1 MWNER
6 EAREDFLRVAH
17 LDPAMAAAVKKEL
30 KLLGERMRKKHVE
43 DRKRYQ
49 GLFQQPRGGRAGVG
63 GGRQEEVVSHG
74 EEQGTGMG
82 EAGGGEGGGK
92 AGDGCGKEAR
102 GRGTAPGE
110 AEVVGNGVGEGGGV
124 KLGACRAELESCGAE
139 RELEGGEEEEE
150 EAVEEEEGKVMVEEE
165 EKEMVEK
172 EEEVV
177 KEAVDEEEKT
187 TEEEQEGKKEAVEGE
202 EEREKETV
210 EGEEE
215 MGEKEKRKETV
226 EGEEEGGRV
235 EEDEVEEVEAVVE
248 EQEGKKETVEEK
260 EERKETVEREEEK
273 EKLEEEENSAAEMEK
288 LAVGQHEVSE
298 KGELM
303 QGQEA
308 DGAEGADARSM
319 AGEESGRAAE
329 LAPAYLDQRTA
340 QGELGQGSCGGQRA
354 HNFPITDLTN
364 GGELQVRPSAAD
376 EDLDG
381 GIEVPSYPTPA
392 KERDGATSGAEAPL
406 EQCGESRE
414 LEAVATGHGQ
424 A

>member
-1 MWNER
+1 M
-6 EAREDFLRVAH
+6 AH

-187 TEEEQEGKKEAVEGE
+187 MEEEQEGKKEAVEGE

-210 EGEEE
+210 EGEE
-215 MGEKEKRKETV
+215 KV
-226 EGEEEGGRV
+226 GRV
-235 EEDEVEEVEAVVE
+235 EEDEVEEMEAMVK

-260 EERKETVEREEEK
+260 EEREETVEREEEK

-288 LAVGQHEVSE
+288 LAVGQREISE